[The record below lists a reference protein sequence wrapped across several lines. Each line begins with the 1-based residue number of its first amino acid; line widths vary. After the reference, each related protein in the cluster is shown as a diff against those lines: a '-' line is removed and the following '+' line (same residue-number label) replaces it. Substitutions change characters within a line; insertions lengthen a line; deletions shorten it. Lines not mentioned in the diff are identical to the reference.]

1 MNRDD
6 FNILKSEIIYFD
18 NGATTLKPKILGEA
32 ISDYY
37 DNYSSNAHRGDYAL
51 SIKASGKYEETRY
64 LVKDLINAKKVSEI
78 AFTSGA
84 TDSINKIVFGYFANI
99 LNEGDEVLL
108 TMSEHASNLL
118 PWFELKDRLKL
129 KIKYI
134 ELDENHEVLLENVKK
149 AITDKTRVISLAHIS
164 NVVGDVRP
172 IKDICKLAHEKG
184 ILVLVDGAQ
193 SVPHLKVDVQDLDVD
208 FLVFSA
214 HKMCGPTG
222 VGILYGKENLL
233 NDIKPIIFGG
243 GMNADFNMDGTRI
256 YKTMPDRLEAG
267 TPNVAG
273 VIGFGYI
280 IKYLMNIGFDNIHKY
295 ELELKDYL
303 VSRLKEIKE
312 VTIYNSHSQSG
323 IVTINY
329 NGIFPQDLSIYLD
342 KYNICTRAGN
352 HCAKIL
358 KEEIHI
364 KNTCRISLYFYNNK
378 EEIDKFISALKNP
391 NIKEEII

>member
-1 MNRDD
+1 M
-6 FNILKSEIIYFD
+6 
-18 NGATTLKPKILGEA
+18 
-32 ISDYY
+32 
-37 DNYSSNAHRGDYAL
+37 
-51 SIKASGKYEETRY
+51 
-64 LVKDLINAKKVSEI
+64 
-78 AFTSGA
+78 
-84 TDSINKIVFGYFANI
+84 
-99 LNEGDEVLL
+99 
-108 TMSEHASNLL
+108 
-118 PWFELKDRLKL
+118 
-129 KIKYI
+129 
-134 ELDENHEVLLENVKK
+134 
-149 AITDKTRVISLAHIS
+149 
-164 NVVGDVRP
+164 VGDVRP